1 MIKLGTKFCE
11 LVHFFTRQLG
21 IYEMM
26 TSSSCHSGNDVFE
39 SIGEEVCSLL
49 GIDCLKVVPGF
60 VIDKVDNFGGSK
72 KFFEHY
78 PSGSTVK
85 LMEHLNQMIACNEEN
100 TFRMYQYDQKEQNFW
115 HYGQNIA
122 PVYQLEKVKA
132 KIV

>member
-85 LMEHLNQMIACNEEN
+85 LMEHLKQMIACNEEN